1 MLRSAEIISDAYNI
15 VLVKGL
21 ELVEYF
27 EHKVANILIRYY
39 DDLKFCLVNIFYFLL
54 FSSENL
60 EARSRIVAAK

>member
-27 EHKVANILIRYY
+27 EHKVTNILIRYY

-54 FSSENL
+54 FSFENL

>member
-27 EHKVANILIRYY
+27 EHKVTNILVRYY
-39 DDLKFCLVNIFYFLL
+39 DDLKFCLVNIFL
-54 FSSENL
+54 FF
-60 EARSRIVAAK
+60 IIFF